1 MARLPDRHA
10 GADHGS
16 AHAGGWVIGDQREHL
31 REPLHARARARAARR
46 RHRDRGQDRRGQR
59 RVKTLG
65 RARHGDRFAC
75 ERVTRP
81 RGSGRIGRDARA
93 PRLSH
98 RPRLRTD
105 RGEDRAAGWPDPARG
120 GIASMAEALEIALLD
135 SRDGAF
141 PLRFRALEERR
152 SVERAQL
159 QERVAA
165 IIDDVRARG
174 DDAVLDAIERF
185 DGYRLRPDELAL
197 GEAEIDAGISQLAR
211 EDLAALEL
219 AAERVR
225 RFHSLH
231 VAASWRHDAADE
243 RLGQVIRPL
252 ARVGIYVP
260 GGVAPL
266 ASTTLMLGIPA
277 EVAGVPER
285 AMCSP
290 GKVLNPAIV
299 AAARLARVTRVYRVG
314 GVQAIAALAY
324 GTERIAR
331 VDKIVGPGTAH
342 TQEAKRQVFGQ
353 VAIDSQAGPSE
364 VLILAD
370 ANARADFVA
379 ADLLAQAEHDVL
391 ASVVLATPSTELAH
405 AVRAEIARQ
414 LPALSREVTARKSLA
429 DRSPLIVTR
438 DLDEACALANRY
450 GAEHLQLV
458 VADPERWL
466 PRIDC
471 AGAIFVGAD
480 SPVPIGDY

>member
-1 MARLPDRHA
+1 
-10 GADHGS
+10 
-16 AHAGGWVIGDQREHL
+16 
-31 REPLHARARARAARR
+31 
-46 RHRDRGQDRRGQR
+46 
-59 RVKTLG
+59 
-65 RARHGDRFAC
+65 
-75 ERVTRP
+75 
-81 RGSGRIGRDARA
+81 
-93 PRLSH
+93 
-98 RPRLRTD
+98 
-105 RGEDRAAGWPDPARG
+105 
-120 GIASMAEALEIALLD
+120 MAEALEIALLD
-135 SRDGAF
+135 SRDAAF

-197 GEAEIDAGISQLAR
+197 EEAEIDAGISQLAR

-231 VAASWRHDAADE
+231 VPASWRHDAADE
-243 RLGQVIRPL
+243 RLGQLIRPI
-252 ARVGIYVP
+252 ARAGIYVP

-290 GKVLNPAIV
+290 GKVLHPAVV

-353 VAIDSQAGPSE
+353 VAIDSEAGPSE
-364 VLILAD
+364 VFIVAD

-391 ASVVLATPSTELAH
+391 ASVVLATPSAELAG

-414 LPALSREVTARKSLA
+414 LPALSREITARKSLA
-429 DRSPLIVTR
+429 DRSLLIVTR
-438 DLDEACALANRY
+438 DLEEACALANRY
-450 GAEHLQLV
+450 GAEHLELV

-466 PRIDC
+466 PRIEC
-471 AGAIFVGAD
+471 AGAIFVGAY
-480 SPVPIGDY
+480 SPVPIGDYAAGPSHVLPTGGTARFFSGIGVEDFQHRISLIDLSQAAFGRIAPAAARLARLEGLDAHARALEIRVCEPKEK